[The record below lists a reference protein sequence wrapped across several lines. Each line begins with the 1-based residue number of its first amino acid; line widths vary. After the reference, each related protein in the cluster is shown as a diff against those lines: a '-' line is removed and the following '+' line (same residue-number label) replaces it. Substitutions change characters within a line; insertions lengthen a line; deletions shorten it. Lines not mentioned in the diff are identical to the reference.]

1 MKDETSARKKTIKRW
16 LGNIGIALLS
26 ILLCCIVA
34 ECVIRFLAI
43 DRMTL
48 YPPHHTDVQYGEYKI
63 RRLTPNLEYWHTD
76 ASGSWKFTIN
86 KQGYR
91 SKYDFSYDKPPGVVR
106 VIALGDSHTQED
118 EVRQDYTFSAIAEKY
133 LSSYGREAQVLNM
146 GGSGF
151 GTAKEA
157 TDYSIEL
164 PSRLV
169 ERMHS
174 SCMKNNIKLIIA
186 GITWPGGIIPP
197 WPDEMKETM
206 VANCDVSVDSGNV
219 LKDYD
224 KLIPLHK
231 EHGQYRI
238 SEFTHCLLDAKIA
251 KEMIS
256 EETSQ

>member
-43 DRMTL
+43 DRMAL
-48 YPPHHTDVQYGEYKI
+48 YPPYHA
-63 RRLTPNLEYWHTD
+63 D

-86 KQGYR
+86 KQSYR

-186 GITWPGGIIPP
+186 GTPWPGGIIPP